1 MREVSTQEMLSLA
14 WESYK
19 KHRTVLTEGAIL
31 LLFIHIFL
39 YISLL
44 ETIRGNG
51 IGVVFLFLLGIVTA
65 IMQLGYVKILLNVT
79 GNKPITLRQL
89 FGNHNFSVRYVVG
102 VFGYYF
108 LVGVGLCLLV
118 VPGVVYALRYSM
130 WPFFLVN
137 KDLDLVDSFKESKR
151 VTKGS
156 KKELLHLY
164 LVCTGCV
171 VVGALPFG
179 LLLPVAIP
187 VALLMVGHAYRK
199 LQLIRT
205 NETLEERRSLWHE
218 NY

>member
-1 MREVSTQEMLSLA
+1 MKEVSAQEMLSLA
-14 WESYK
+14 WGNYK
-19 KHRTVLTEGAIL
+19 KHRKVLIECTVL
-31 LLFIHIFL
+31 LLFVHVFL

-51 IGVVFLFLLGIVTA
+51 IGVVFLFLFGIGTA
-65 IMQLGYVKILLNVT
+65 IMQLGYVKILLNIT

-102 VFGYYF
+102 VFGYSV
-108 LVGVGLCLLV
+108 LVGVGLLLFII
-118 VPGVVYALRYSM
+118 PGVVYAIRYSL

-137 KDLDLVDSFKESKR
+137 KDLDLVESFTESKR

-156 KKELLHLY
+156 KKKLLHLY
-164 LVCTGCV
+164 LVCVGCIVTG
-171 VVGALPFG
+171 AIPFG
-179 LLLPVAIP
+179 LLLPVTIP
-187 VALLMVGHAYRK
+187 VSFLMVGHAYRK

-205 NETLEERRSLWHE
+205 NESLEEKRSLWHE